1 MSRNQLTSKNHHA
14 EPRKHQPATSPD
26 KETDSA
32 NQGNRTR
39 GGRKERTGAWWSAE
53 AEKRVS
59 EESPRTDW
67 SSSPLID
74 KIINTRVTGVET
86 RNWLGWFKERYLKK
100 PADLGLSIGCG
111 TGLLERD
118 ALDQGLCR
126 RMEGLDIAAGALD
139 IARERAAGLPV
150 TYRRVDL
157 ESDRLPPGRYDII
170 FSAGALHHI
179 NRLGFCVE
187 QLHGCLKEDGL
198 LVLNEY
204 AGPCRFQWEAR
215 QLKLVFEIYGFLPWR
230 YRYNHLATGTVPYP
244 QRPEICSMVASD
256 ASEAV
261 RSSEMLDVVERYFER
276 IDRREIGGT
285 LLNPILSGIL
295 ENFDEENELDRSFIS
310 VVASLEEDLIQG
322 GFIAS
327 DFVVDVYR
335 RRPAPLGGEEA
346 KKFERARSELISQQE
361 STIEEALDE
370 IGEARDANDALRG
383 RMEETRRK
391 AFEAGVQASKLLR
404 ENASLKRGLVFSGVR
419 ALKSIAGVGTP
430 VNEAAPD
437 LEAVPPPSSLVRV
450 DTTFSMMTPETRAIR
465 RYVEGIG
472 RGNEIFWLRWL
483 REVAG
488 LTGGKALMAGIEP
501 GHAEVA
507 VRLGVCGSV
516 EFLDVPALKA
526 GVRTTEL
533 YEIVFLDLTSAYE
546 SETIPAPITG
556 LLKEEGL
563 LIVTDDKSAE
573 RTEGFERAIAGE
585 FVLEQAKGFGSVTG
599 AAFAEVLPQVLQR
612 DELMAQA
619 LAGLLLYSELLL
631 IEQGLLPPALEL
643 RIYRKGDR
651 RTVGEPEPHLDRP
664 DELALLQRR
673 EIERLQ
679 RLAEEERLE
688 RGRLEK
694 ELEVELQNMERVAGD
709 LDWLRIERSLL
720 EKRGPFKYVSILLA
734 KRRWARSGGSES

>member
-1 MSRNQLTSKNHHA
+1 MRGSKEPHH
-14 EPRKHQPATSPD
+14 EQQQSEKR
-26 KETDSA
+26 
-32 NQGNRTR
+32 
-39 GGRKERTGAWWSAE
+39 GRKERTGAWWSLQ

-67 SSSPLID
+67 SISPLIEQ
-74 KIINTRVTGVET
+74 IICKRVTGVET
-86 RNWLGWFKERYLKK
+86 RNWLGWFKDRYLKK
-100 PADLGLSIGCG
+100 PADPGLSIGCG

-126 RMEGLDIAAGALD
+126 RMDGVDIAAGALE

-150 TYRRVDL
+150 TYSQVDL
-157 ESDRLPPGRYDII
+157 ESESLPPDKYDIV
-170 FSAGALHHI
+170 FSSGALHHI
-179 NRLGFCVE
+179 NRLDFCVE
-187 QLHGCLKEDGL
+187 QLHACLKEDGL

-204 AGPCRFQWEAR
+204 VGPSRFQWEAR
-215 QLKLVFEIYGFLPWR
+215 QLKHVFEIYGFLPWR
-230 YRYNHLATGTVPYP
+230 YRYNHLASGTVPYP
-244 QRPEICSMVASD
+244 QRPEICSMVATD

-276 IDRREIGGT
+276 IDRRYIGGT

-295 ENFDEENELDRSFIS
+295 ENFDEDDELDRSFMG
-310 VVASLEEDLIQG
+310 VVASLEEQLIEG

-335 RRPAPLGGEEA
+335 RRPSPLGGEEA
-346 KKFERARSELISQQE
+346 KKADRARSELISIQE
-361 STIEEALDE
+361 SAIEKVLDE
-370 IGEARDANDALRG
+370 IGEVREASNELRG
-383 RMEETRRK
+383 RIEETRRK
-391 AFEAGVQASKLLR
+391 AFEAGVQASNLQG
-404 ENASLKRGLVFSGVR
+404 ENASLKNGLVFSGVR
-419 ALKSIAGVGTP
+419 ALRSIIRRSTP
-430 VNEAAPD
+430 VSEAVTD
-437 LEAVPPPSSLVRV
+437 LEITRSPSSLVRV
-450 DTTFSMMTPETRAIR
+450 NTTFSMMTPETRAIK

-472 RGNEIFWLRWL
+472 RGNEILWLRWL
-483 REVAG
+483 REAAG
-488 LTGGKALMAGIEP
+488 LTGGKALMVGLEP

-516 EFLDVPALKA
+516 DIMDIPALKA

-533 YEIVFLDLTSAYE
+533 YDIVFLDLTSAYE
-546 SETIPAPITG
+546 SETIVEPITG

-563 LIVTDDKSAE
+563 LIVTDDKFAE

-619 LAGLLLYSELLL
+619 LAGLLLYSELVL
-631 IEQGLLPPALEL
+631 IEHGLLPPALEL

-651 RTVGEPEPHLDRP
+651 RTAGEPEPHSDRP
-664 DELALLQRR
+664 DDIALLQRR

-694 ELEVELQNMERVAGD
+694 EMEVELQNMERVAGD
-709 LDWLRIERSLL
+709 LEWLGTERSLL
-720 EKRGPFKYVSILLA
+720 EKRGPFKYVSIFLA